1 MMVLFQRA
9 WMCDEGGF
17 EVWKGRWKNRA
28 MFDLFVVLPVV
39 WIVFS
44 CATWPCALILAL
56 ARSGRMVVGE

>member
-1 MMVLFQRA
+1 
-9 WMCDEGGF
+9 MCDEGVF

-39 WIVFS
+39 GIVFL